1 MDKAY
6 RKLMVQHGGYV
17 PFSALGETKLKRSKQ
32 AKRTK
37 QLVKRS
43 KQLVK
48 RSKRSKQ
55 AKQAKRSKQKQ
66 PIFIRNSKNYATG
79 TIIRNNDM
87 LLQLS
92 SNKRWS
98 PIS

>member
-48 RSKRSKQ
+48 RSK
-55 AKQAKRSKQKQ
+55 QAKRSKQKQ
-66 PIFIRNSKNYATG
+66 PLFIRNSKNYATG

>member
-17 PFSALGETKLKRSKQ
+17 PFSALGDTKL
-32 AKRTK
+32 KRTK

-48 RSKRSKQ
+48 RTKQLVKRS
-55 AKQAKRSKQKQ
+55 KQAKRSKQKQ
-66 PIFIRNSKNYATG
+66 PLFIRNSKNYATG
-79 TIIRNNDM
+79 TIIRNNDV

-92 SNKRWS
+92 SNKRWT

>member
-17 PFSALGETKLKRSKQ
+17 PFSALGDTKLKRSKQ

-48 RSKRSKQ
+48 RSK
-55 AKQAKRSKQKQ
+55 QAKRSKQKQ
-66 PIFIRNSKNYATG
+66 PLFIRNSKNYATG

-92 SNKRWS
+92 SNKRWT

>member
-17 PFSALGETKLKRSKQ
+17 PFSALGDTKLKRSKQ
-32 AKRTK
+32 AKR
-37 QLVKRS
+37 S

-48 RSKRSKQ
+48 RS
-55 AKQAKRSKQKQ
+55 KQAKRSKQKQ
-66 PIFIRNSKNYATG
+66 PLFIRNSKNYATG

-92 SNKRWS
+92 SNKRWT

>member
-43 KQLVK
+43 KQ
-48 RSKRSKQ
+48 
-55 AKQAKRSKQKQ
+55 AKRSKQKQ
-66 PIFIRNSKNYATG
+66 PLFIRNSKNYATG

>member
-1 MDKAY
+1 
-6 RKLMVQHGGYV
+6 MVQHGGYV

-48 RSKRSKQ
+48 RSKQLVKRS
-55 AKQAKRSKQKQ
+55 KQAKRSKQKQ
-66 PIFIRNSKNYATG
+66 PLFIRNSKNYATG